1 MFLLSFSI
9 VISIK
14 ETTLYLDNPTWSE
27 YYTKGKEI
35 NRVFGIVSSTFLY
48 ILVVCLIITFC
59 LLKRAVKVNSE
70 EKINNR
76 LSESFTSI
84 NPELKG
90 DEENDLDS

>member
-70 EKINNR
+70 VKIDKR
-76 LSESFTSI
+76 LKESFTSI
-84 NPELKG
+84 NPELEV
-90 DEENDLDS
+90 EEESNFDS